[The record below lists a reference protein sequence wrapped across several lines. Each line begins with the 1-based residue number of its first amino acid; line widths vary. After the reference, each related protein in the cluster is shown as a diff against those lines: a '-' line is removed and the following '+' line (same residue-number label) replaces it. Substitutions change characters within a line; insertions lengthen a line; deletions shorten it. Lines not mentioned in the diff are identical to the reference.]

1 MGVSRMQSDAGW
13 GWVRSLRSLREGVLL
28 LLEGARF
35 LRRERRLWALALIPV
50 LFALFFV
57 AVATSLFWVRLE
69 GIHAF
74 WVATLP
80 VIEAGAWW
88 SWSWVGPGRL
98 LLWLLGWLA
107 VLGSFAVSLV
117 AALLLANLAS
127 APFLD
132 RLSQRVE
139 AIASGLVFGH
149 LGGRQELCRR
159 VVASRLPGCSV
170 ARAQCRGFRHPRCS
184 ARHGADA
191 DRDDDSLSAPR
202 FRRICARPTRRFFPG
217 APRLAAGQSVLDV
230 GLWGRRL
237 CGLSGSRPQSAAH
250 AGSGDCRDASRR
262 AASALA
268 PESSLQERLDF
279 RQGLSG
285 EAAVGARDLDELLG
299 PDRRFEERTSRLI

>member
-1 MGVSRMQSDAGW
+1 MQSDAGW

-35 LRRERRLWALALIPV
+35 LQRERRLWALALIPV

-139 AIASGLVFGH
+139 AIASGLVFESEPS
-149 LGGRQELCRR
+149 GGSAISGAVKSFAAELWR
-159 VVASRLPGCSV
+159 VVFLAAVWLVLSVVGFVIPGAQLVTVPMLIATTILFLPLDFAGYALDRRGVSFRARRDWLLGNLSLMLGFGGVAFVACLVPGLNLLLMPAQVTAGTLLV
-170 ARAQCRGFRHPRCS
+170 ARR
-184 ARHGADA
+184 
-191 DRDDDSLSAPR
+191 AP
-202 FRRICARPTRRFFPG
+202 
-217 APRLAAGQSVLDV
+217 
-230 GLWGRRL
+230 
-237 CGLSGSRPQSAAH
+237 
-250 AGSGDCRDASRR
+250 
-262 AASALA
+262 
-268 PESSLQERLDF
+268 
-279 RQGLSG
+279 
-285 EAAVGARDLDELLG
+285 
-299 PDRRFEERTSRLI
+299 